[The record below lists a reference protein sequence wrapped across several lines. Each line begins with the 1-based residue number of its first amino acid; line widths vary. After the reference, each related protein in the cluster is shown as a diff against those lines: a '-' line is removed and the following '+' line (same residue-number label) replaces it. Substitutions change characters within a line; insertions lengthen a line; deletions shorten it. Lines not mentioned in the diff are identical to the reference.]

1 MCFFLVKTT
10 YPCVHTAR
18 ANSLCASVLVY
29 GIVSFFVLLR
39 FIFLCYFTF
48 CRIIELN
55 VAKDFNKLKRE
66 TFRLSL
72 NSTLQVIHTHIHT
85 VVSYRLSSNEA
96 RANREQRGKNINTQR
111 ERRRRK
117 REREKERDKH
127 ASNRQPATETYTN
140 TIDQRVECA
149 ICNHFF
155 NLIV

>member
-1 MCFFLVKTT
+1 MCNNFIFCFFL
-10 YPCVHTAR
+10 CVCFFSENNVPVCAHCKSEFSVCLSF
-18 ANSLCASVLVY
+18 SLRNRFFFRFVVY
-29 GIVSFFVLLR
+29 
-39 FIFLCYFTF
+39 IFLCYFTF

-96 RANREQRGKNINTQR
+96 RANREQRGRNINTQR

-117 REREKERDKH
+117 RERKRER
-127 ASNRQPATETYTN
+127 
-140 TIDQRVECA
+140 
-149 ICNHFF
+149 
-155 NLIV
+155 